1 MWWGGGVVVVAGEMW
16 HDGWHGGLVKT
27 YAKGCC
33 CGRRFGRS
41 GSSPG
46 AAESMTDRKPTA
58 SGRPSWNVRPWKTSS
73 FLFHIYIYILYS
85 STVTSLDHEPP
96 LRLAFL
102 APHDIRRP
110 PPVHVPCPTRIAVSV
125 ASRLETCE
133 GPGPGPRRCPRQ
145 MARATPTGPVSG
157 LDVQKSLGRPVG
169 FHRAPAPGRFTER
182 KRL

>member
-1 MWWGGGVVVVAGEMW
+1 ME
-16 HDGWHGGLVKT
+16 
-27 YAKGCC
+27 
-33 CGRRFGRS
+33 
-41 GSSPG
+41 
-46 AAESMTDRKPTA
+46 
-58 SGRPSWNVRPWKTSS
+58 N
-73 FLFHIYIYILYS
+73 LFIPLSYIYILYS